1 MPVLQ
6 GVDALNDHFTWNIK
20 MERWLEAAL
29 VIFGATI
36 TTYALIQNHDY
47 RIGRLETGLNEHID
61 KHELQAKE
69 IDARLGRIELAIGRI
84 ETKLEAPKK

>member
-6 GVDALNDHFTWNIK
+6 GVDALNDHSTWNIK

-47 RIGRLETGLNEHID
+47 RIVVWKPG
-61 KHELQAKE
+61 
-69 IDARLGRIELAIGRI
+69 
-84 ETKLEAPKK
+84 

>member
-1 MPVLQ
+1 
-6 GVDALNDHFTWNIK
+6 
-20 MERWLEAAL
+20 
-29 VIFGATI
+29 
-36 TTYALIQNHDY
+36 
-47 RIGRLETGLNEHID
+47 LETGLNEHID